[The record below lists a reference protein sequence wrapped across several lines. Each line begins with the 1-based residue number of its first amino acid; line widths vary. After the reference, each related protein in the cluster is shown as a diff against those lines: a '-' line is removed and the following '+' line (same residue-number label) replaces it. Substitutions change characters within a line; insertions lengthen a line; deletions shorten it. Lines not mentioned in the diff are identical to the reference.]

1 MAIAES
7 GTAPASVQSA
17 TNVATTASFTPVANS
32 LLIAEVTVGNST
44 GSGLTT
50 GAITDSLSST
60 WTLLKRSNISGSGC
74 SEVWGMDAG
83 ASPAA
88 RTVTLT
94 GTASV
99 GQGTVLTVKVLTG
112 AAAVASCL
120 GASVAQGTTATSA
133 SITTTTAGSYV
144 AGGVSHSEAN
154 VALTANGSTTLDSN
168 FADASNGSSYA
179 TFHATSLTGTPGAI
193 ILGLSTATSANYV
206 IALAEILPG
215 APTGFVPPAFT
226 GVVQRHRRR

>member
-1 MAIAES
+1 VPWPPP
-7 GTAPASVQSA
+7 AP
-17 TNVATTASFTPVANS
+17 TTASFTPVANS

-154 VALTANGSTTLDSN
+154 VALTANDVPR
-168 FADASNGSSYA
+168 D
-179 TFHATSLTGTPGAI
+179 LTDRHPGCDHPGPVHCY
-193 ILGLSTATSANYV
+193 LGEL
-206 IALAEILPG
+206 
-215 APTGFVPPAFT
+215 
-226 GVVQRHRRR
+226 RHRTRRDPAGCAHRLRPARVHGRSPATPT